1 MKGKNIQGKEK
12 DKDKEKTKDPTN
24 KRIEKE
30 RGIGIRTKT
39 RKDKKKK
46 NEKDK
51 LKSLLCPNKK
61 AKERKRKGIKNQ
73 EASHRVILKTIHL
86 IHKVPIKQKAKRK
99 GEIKMTALKV
109 RKQAKEKTKIVTE
122 RKEIRTEETS
132 TNPRK

>member
-12 DKDKEKTKDPTN
+12 DKDKEKTKDPIN
-24 KRIEKE
+24 KKIEKE
-30 RGIGIRTKT
+30 RGIGIGET

-86 IHKVPIKQKAKRK
+86 IHKVQIRQKAKRK

-109 RKQAKEKTKIVTE
+109 RKQAKEKTKIVIE